1 MRDNPP
7 TAPRGCSSLPALR
20 RLEDEA
26 LAAELVAGH
35 HDALTVLF
43 ERYSAIVFR
52 IARRILRDSGE
63 AEEAVQQVFL
73 DIYRS
78 ADQFCVEK
86 GPFRAWL
93 LRFAYHR
100 TINRKKHLSA
110 KGFYTAEELDER
122 ELPTAVHEKVGKLL
136 RLSSQ
141 DVACLVEQ
149 VLTTI
154 ELRQRRVIE
163 LTFFEGLTAEEISN
177 RTGETPSVV
186 RHNLYRGLSKLRE
199 AILQNEDL
207 EKRKAKGEVEGIS
220 FAYPRTF

>member
-1 MRDNPP
+1 M
-7 TAPRGCSSLPALR
+7 
-20 RLEDEA
+20 A

-63 AEEAVQQVFL
+63 AEEAVQQVFF

-78 ADQFCVEK
+78 ADQFSAEK

-100 TINRKKHLSA
+100 TINRKNHLNA

-141 DVACLVEQ
+141 DVACLIDQ
-149 VLTTI
+149 LLTTI
-154 ELRQRRVIE
+154 GPRQRRVIE
-163 LTFFEGLTAEEISN
+163 LTFFEGLTAEEISK

-186 RHNLYRGLSKLRE
+186 RHNLYRGLSKLRQ
-199 AILQNEDL
+199 AILQNEDFQ
-207 EKRKAKGEVEGIS
+207 KRRAKGEVEGIT